1 MEGFSPH
8 LISVIALAEEEAQTS
23 GSIYVAPEHLLL
35 GLLRFRDEA
44 ASELLRKSGLDVEK
58 LSGSIPKIAP
68 MTEKQ
73 DIQLDEESKV
83 LLKEAWNIALEFNE
97 SSCTAVHLVM
107 AFMRL
112 GEKTLQQKFFEGD
125 WNQSVRNGTHL
136 RAQKPENL
144 NPEAIKYKITSWQNR
159 AEMATKQGNQDLARE
174 ALKQISEYEK
184 LLLDGDSNGN
194 TKPRDFES

>member
-1 MEGFSPH
+1 LWKFNLSVFLRSKRLLKIVEGT
-8 LISVIALAEEEAQTS
+8 L
-23 GSIYVAPEHLLL
+23 
-35 GLLRFRDEA
+35 
-44 ASELLRKSGLDVEK
+44 
-58 LSGSIPKIAP
+58 
-68 MTEKQ
+68 TEK
-73 DIQLDEESKV
+73 DFKKEDDWDEQNSAAMVYITCTIEPKYLR
-83 LLKEAWNIALEFNE
+83 LLVA
-97 SSCTAVHLVM
+97 CQTAHEMWMKM
-107 AFMRL
+107 AMIFEQHAAENKYL
-112 GEKTLQQKFFEGD
+112 LQQKFFEGD